1 MLDFTITPNIS
12 IRNAM
17 KELNNTGQK
26 CLVIINDENKLYGTL
41 SDGDIRKAILKGR
54 GFEDQ
59 IKFICQKNPA
69 VLIQNEYSL
78 SQAKTLF
85 IDSKFDLIPVVD
97 SENKLVDILFLDS
110 VLSGKELLINK
121 MNLPVVIMAGG
132 KGKRLEPFTSIL
144 PKPLVPVHEKPIIEH
159 IIDYFIKFGC
169 NDFFLTI
176 NYKGRILKAYFE
188 ESSPSYNVKFIS
200 EQKPLGTAGSLKL
213 LKNNLNGPFFVTNC
227 DIIIKAD
234 YNAFYSFHIK
244 GGYDLSLV
252 ASEKEYIIPYGTCE
266 INEDGNLSRINEK
279 PKYDFLINTGLYILN
294 SDILNYIPDDTFFHI
309 TDLINALKRDNK
321 KIGVFPILEDNWL
334 DIGQWNEYK
343 RTVDKL

>member
-159 IIDYFIKFGC
+159 IISDA
-169 NDFFLTI
+169 NTI
-176 NYKGRILKAYFE
+176 
-188 ESSPSYNVKFIS
+188 
-200 EQKPLGTAGSLKL
+200 
-213 LKNNLNGPFFVTNC
+213 
-227 DIIIKAD
+227 
-234 YNAFYSFHIK
+234 
-244 GGYDLSLV
+244 
-252 ASEKEYIIPYGTCE
+252 
-266 INEDGNLSRINEK
+266 
-279 PKYDFLINTGLYILN
+279 
-294 SDILNYIPDDTFFHI
+294 
-309 TDLINALKRDNK
+309 
-321 KIGVFPILEDNWL
+321 
-334 DIGQWNEYK
+334 
-343 RTVDKL
+343 